1 MSELILV
8 VSLVAK
14 PEKQKEAEEFLLGL
28 LPPTHAEEGC
38 LLYALHREVEEPT
51 RIWFVERWASRS
63 LLDAHL
69 HSAHIQEALATVS
82 EFFIEGPDIR
92 FCEAIPGGHADKG
105 SIAGHGDRGGPSGAA
120 TC

>member
-14 PEKQKEAEEFLLGL
+14 PEKQEAAEAFLLDL
-28 LPPTHAEEGC
+28 LRPTHAEEGC
-38 LLYALHREVEEPT
+38 LLYALHREVEEPS

-69 HSAHIQEALATVS
+69 HRAHIQQALAEVS
-82 EFFIEGPDIR
+82 EFFTEGPDIR
-92 FCEAIPGGHADKG
+92 FCEAIPGGDPDKG
-105 SIAGHGDRGGPSGAA
+105 SIAGHAA
-120 TC
+120 RA

>member
-14 PEKQKEAEEFLLGL
+14 PEKQKEAEEFLLDL

-69 HSAHIQEALATVS
+69 HSAHIQQALAGVS
-82 EFFIEGPDIR
+82 ELFSEGPDIR
-92 FCEAIPGGHADKG
+92 FCEAIPGGDPDKG
-105 SIAGHGDRGGPSGAA
+105 SIAGHAAGA
-120 TC
+120 